1 MGVPT
6 LEFHP
11 DVDAEAEATVDWFA
25 ERSVAAAEGFLDELD
40 RAIEQVRE
48 APHRWAQ
55 YLHGTRRYLMKRFP
69 FIVVYRERS
78 ETIIGIVAV
87 AHGHRR
93 PGYWRQ
99 RVDD

>member
-1 MGVPT
+1 MAGPT
-6 LEFHP
+6 IEFHP
-11 DVDAEAEATVDWFA
+11 DADAEAESAVDWYA

-40 RAIEQVRE
+40 RAMERIRD
-48 APHRWAQ
+48 APGQWAR

-69 FIVVYRERS
+69 FIVVCRERS
-78 ETIIGIVAV
+78 ETIIEIVAV

-99 RVDD
+99 RVED